1 MAPIDSRKF
10 LNVEKDAPTWK
21 HSDEVIIA
29 RNKEGQNIVRA
40 MTWYELEYQDYILKF
55 TLSVFGSQPD
65 AGFALYIGLH
75 GGGEAKDYENND
87 DWYYWSTYHASSIQ
101 SRVERKPEMNADN
114 DQVKNPIQLGAVY
127 VALRF
132 ANKTGSGKYN
142 GNTWDTH
149 FTPPAQV
156 LIEKLIMRMLL
167 KTPFTSEDASK
178 NPSYTP
184 SSQAT
189 SFVDSNQ
196 IYLLGFSAGGDA
208 VYRLSTNLADR
219 FAAAHMSAGHPGDV
233 QFDNLANTPICLQVG
248 DEDSAYDRN
257 TCTVDSAF
265 TLDALALRHPGYYA
279 HDCYVH
285 VATPNAWAHN
295 SWSAVESG
303 LTRGPILTDL
313 HTWRINPERGQL
325 SQRTM
330 NTNAIDWVSQHIR
343 NPLPRKV
350 VWNLRS
356 RPPRDTELDSKWP
369 SKRLFY
375 WLYLHKDTDWSTTF
389 EATFEAASNSIFLNR
404 KDAPAELGFLLSE
417 TMVDF
422 SREVNVYLRGDG
434 KKMQLFGTYKV
445 SVNEDIKQQTLDARG
460 DDKLVYAAAIRFK
473 KMTEKQADDTT
484 KEWVEAEVAD
494 TLFTD

>member
-1 MAPIDSRKF
+1 MAPIDSRAF
-10 LNVEKDAPTWK
+10 LNVDKDAPRWK
-21 HSDEVIIA
+21 LSDEVVIA

-40 MTWYELEYQDYILKF
+40 MTWDELEYKDYILKF

-65 AGFALYIGLH
+65 TGFALYIGLH
-75 GGGEAKDYENND
+75 G
-87 DWYYWSTYHASSIQ
+87 SIQ
-101 SRVERKPEMNADN
+101 SRAERKSEMD
-114 DQVKNPIQLGAVY
+114 DDDKVKNAVQLGAVY

-132 ANKTGSGKYN
+132 ANKTGTGKYN

-149 FTPPAQV
+149 FTPPAQ
-156 LIEKLIMRMLL
+156 
-167 KTPFTSEDASK
+167 DASK

-184 SSQAT
+184 SSSAT

-208 VYRLSTNLADR
+208 VYRLSTNLAGR
-219 FAAAHMSAGHPGDV
+219 FAATHMSAGHPGDV

-248 DEDSAYDRN
+248 DEDSAFDHN

-279 HDCYVH
+279 HDCYVY
-285 VATPNAWAHN
+285 VARPNAWAHN
-295 SWSAVESG
+295 SWSAAESG

-313 HTWRINPERGQL
+313 HTWRVDPERGQL

-356 RPPRDTELDSKWP
+356 RPARDMELDPNWP

-375 WLYLHKDTDWSTTF
+375 WLYLHKDTDSSTTF
-389 EATFEAASNSIFLNR
+389 EATFDAESNSFFLNR

-434 KKMQLFGTYKV
+434 KKKQLFGTYKV
-445 SVNEDIKQQTLDARG
+445 SVNEEIKKQTLDARG
-460 DDKLVYAAAIRFK
+460 DDKLVYAAAIRF
-473 KMTEKQADDTT
+473 TEKTEQKNGTP
-484 KEWVEAEVAD
+484 KKWVEAEVAD

>member
-1 MAPIDSRKF
+1 MAPIDSMAF
-10 LNVEKDAPTWK
+10 LNVVNDAPTWK

-29 RNKEGQNIVRA
+29 RNNAGQNIVRA
-40 MTWYELEYQDYILKF
+40 MTWYELEYKDYILKF

-75 GGGEAKDYENND
+75 GGGQAPDYKNND
-87 DWYYWSTYHASSIQ
+87 DWYLWSTYHASSIQ
-101 SRVERKPEMNADN
+101 SRAERKPEMDDYDN
-114 DQVKNPIQLGAVY
+114 VKNPVQLGAVY

-184 SSQAT
+184 SSKAT

-257 TCTVDSAF
+257 TYTVDSAF

-285 VATPNAWAHN
+285 VARPNEWAHN
-295 SWSAVESG
+295 SWSAAESG
-303 LTRGPILTDL
+303 LTRGPILIDL
-313 HTWRINPERGQL
+313 HTWRIDPERGQL

-330 NTNAIDWVSQHIR
+330 NTNAIDWVSQHVR

-356 RPPRDTELDSKWP
+356 RPARDTELDPNWP

-375 WLYLHKDTDWSTTF
+375 WLYLHKDTDTSTTF
-389 EATFEAASNSIFLNR
+389 EAIFDAASNSFFLNC

-434 KKMQLFGTYKV
+434 KKKRLLGTCKV
-445 SVNEDIKQQTLDARG
+445 SVNDEIKKQTLDARG
-460 DDKLVYAAAIRFK
+460 DDKLVYAAAIWLK
-473 KMTEKQADDTT
+473 KKTERQADGKP
-484 KEWVEAEVAD
+484 KEWVEAEVAN